1 MCEGISEKA
10 PIINQTFLSSSGSS
24 SHTIIHIHHNW
35 LFRALCLPSHWNK
48 TQYLAPKISR
58 HQNWLFVPKMK
69 FGYSVPLASQIA
81 WCSVYILAFFSIFMA
96 EAYLLASPSNIREN
110 GKGWQIDGS
119 EIGPLSSLP
128 FFFFKPCYSC
138 YYFSLESIL
147 QLCYCFCESFH
158 HLLLLLLLPLR
169 IWSSRA
175 VMGMKKEAFSMEST

>member
-119 EIGPLSSLP
+119 EIGLLSPSSSSLATLAT
-128 FFFFKPCYSC
+128 
-138 YYFSLESIL
+138 SLESIL

>member
-81 WCSVYILAFFSIFMA
+81 WCSVYTYSSIFLNFHGGSI
-96 EAYLLASPSNIREN
+96 LLASISLQHK
-110 GKGWQIDGS
+110 GKWKRLADRWQWNWT
-119 EIGPLSSLP
+119 SLP
-128 FFFFKPCYSC
+128 FFFKPCYSC
-138 YYFSLESIL
+138 YLLGKYPTA
-147 QLCYCFCESFH
+147 
-158 HLLLLLLLPLR
+158 LLLLLWKFSPPTT
-169 IWSSRA
+169 SSSSSQN
-175 VMGMKKEAFSMEST
+175 MKQ